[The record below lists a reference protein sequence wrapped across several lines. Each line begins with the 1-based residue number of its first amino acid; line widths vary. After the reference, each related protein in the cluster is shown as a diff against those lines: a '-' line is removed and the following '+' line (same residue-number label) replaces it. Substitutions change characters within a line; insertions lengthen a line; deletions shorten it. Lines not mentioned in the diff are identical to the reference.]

1 MKGRLQI
8 LHLEDDP
15 GDAELVEATLDA
27 AGIDILMRIV
37 STRENFID
45 ILDKMEIDLVL
56 ADLALPAF
64 DGMTA
69 LAIVRERDPDLPFIF
84 VSGRLGEEAA
94 IESLKSGA
102 TDYVLK
108 NRLSRLA
115 PAVTRAMS
123 EAVERAERRKA
134 EEELERANNE
144 IRETAERY
152 QNLFTSIRDV
162 IVVTDHDRTILH
174 VNQPAMRDIFGYE
187 LEDVEGKSI
196 RILFANEEGFRLS
209 GEGIFDLSERVKGKI
224 LEFNFRRKNGE
235 LFIGEQYV
243 MQRLDSEGVPTGNIS
258 IFRDISERKK
268 AEEAL
273 RESEMRRYQLQME
286 LVYAAE
292 VQAKLLPRSYPHI
305 PGFEVAA
312 QCIPAKQV
320 GGDFFDWLE
329 VCPGV
334 WSFTV
339 GDVMGKGM
347 AAAMLMATVR
357 ASLRSVAHNPPGESV
372 RLAEQALCVDLENSE
387 SFVTL
392 FHAQLYAE
400 ARRLT
405 FIDCGHGYAFLR
417 RANGVVE
424 ELAPRGLPLGVPGPK
439 IYQEG
444 MDELEKGDVLVIFS
458 DGLIDARPELG
469 LTISILASHLDGT
482 ATAQE
487 MVGSFIALTEQ
498 KEPQP
503 DDITVLVV
511 HCTGLV
517 NTR

>member
-1 MKGRLQI
+1 MRAPLRI

-15 GDAELVEATLDA
+15 GDAELVEAALSE
-27 AGIDILMRIV
+27 AGIESAIRV
-37 STRENFID
+37 VATRKDFTNALENGG
-45 ILDKMEIDLVL
+45 IDLVL

-69 LAIVRERDPDLPFIF
+69 LAIVRERAPDLPFIF

-108 NRLSRLA
+108 NRLSRLV
-115 PAVTRAMS
+115 PAVKRALS
-123 EAVERAERRKA
+123 ESEERAERRKA
-134 EEELERANNE
+134 EEELERANSE

-187 LEDVEGKSI
+187 PEEVEGKSI
-196 RILFANEEGFRLS
+196 RILYADEEGFRLS
-209 GEGIFDLSERVKGKI
+209 GRGIVDLSDLVKGKI
-224 LEFNFRRKNGE
+224 LEVNFRRKNGE

-243 MQRLDSEGVPTGNIS
+243 MKRLDSEGTPTGNIS

-292 VQAKLLPRSYPHI
+292 VQAKLLPRNYPRI
-305 PGFEVAA
+305 PGFDVAA
-312 QCIPAKQV
+312 RCLPAKQV
-320 GGDFFDWLE
+320 GGDFFDWME
-329 VCPGV
+329 VCRGV
-334 WSFTV
+334 WSFTL

-357 ASLRSVAHNPPGESV
+357 ASLRSVAHHRPGEAL
-372 RLAEQALCVDLENSE
+372 RLAEQALFDDFENSE

-392 FHAQLYAE
+392 FHAQLYGE
-400 ARRLT
+400 ARMLT
-405 FIDCGHGYAFLR
+405 FVDCGHGYVFLR
-417 RANGVVE
+417 HGNGAVE
-424 ELAPRGLPLGVPGPK
+424 ELSPRWLPLGVPGPK
-439 IYQEG
+439 MYQEG
-444 MDELEKGDVLVIFS
+444 KVELEKGDILVIYS
-458 DGLIDARPELG
+458 DGLTDARPELC
-469 LTISILASHLDGT
+469 LTNSILASHLN
-482 ATAQE
+482 
-487 MVGSFIALTEQ
+487 GSASAHELVERLITLTEQ
-498 KEPQP
+498 KGPQP
-503 DDITVLVV
+503 DDITVLVMS
-511 HCTGLV
+511 CTG
-517 NTR
+517 